1 MDNPTVIALAFLIGS
16 MSLFA
21 VGMYALYRNI
31 GKSVTRALDE
41 TKEDPEAQAEIRKKI
56 VKALYP
62 PRFPRD

>member
-1 MDNPTVIALAFLIGS
+1 MDNQTVIALAFLIGS

-21 VGMYALYRNI
+21 GGMYVLYRNI
-31 GKSVTRALDE
+31 GTSVTRALDE